1 MCPERERG
9 GGEKGRDTQQKTGK
23 THDCLNGFDM
33 FAKRLSKAA
42 TSVSAAGDVAG
53 AGVRRHKASQTER
66 DTVRKRGKQR
76 GGGRPGKELFLCLG
90 ILYVCLS
97 ACPF

>member
-1 MCPERERG
+1 MCPEREGR
-9 GGEKGRDTQQKTGK
+9 EKGRHTQQKTGK

-42 TSVSAAGDVAG
+42 TSGSAAGDVAG

-66 DTVRKRGKQR
+66 DSQSEKGE